1 MGNGSRNECSLRANK
16 IVLRP
21 LNSEIISSKLLRCKS
36 IKRIVHKIRSSTSV
50 FRETAGIV
58 ASSKIASSTDRRFC
72 EIYCEQM
79 EANLKN
85 LEHGFSSEQTHLAKL
100 RWISPKND
108 GFQDIFRVL
117 WTRFWQ
123 LRPATKCLF
132 PGIRLL
138 QSWICFVFF
147 WFWFI

>member
-58 ASSKIASSTDRRFC
+58 ASSKIASSTDRRFS

-85 LEHGFSSEQTHLAKL
+85 MAHGFSLEQTHLALL
-100 RWISPKND
+100 RGISPEND
-108 GFQDIFRVL
+108 GFKVISRIFSA
-117 WTRFWQ
+117 RFWQ

-138 QSWICFVFF
+138 QS
-147 WFWFI
+147 